1 MNTLPHDFISLPIV
15 ICDYDAICESKKIVR
30 VPTAEIE
37 RSRSNASNGSRDD
50 SKEPE
55 KLAGFTESVE
65 DIWNRISDATKQKI
79 REACMEVLRRT
90 EQSRSD
96 DQMTSFQYDDD
107 ARFLD

>member
-1 MNTLPHDFISLPIV
+1 MNSLPHDFISLPIV
-15 ICDYDAICESKKIVR
+15 ISDYDAICESKKRVH

-37 RSRSNASNGSRDD
+37 RSRSNASNARRDD
-50 SKEPE
+50 SKELE
-55 KLAGFTESVE
+55 KSAGFTESVE

-90 EQSRSD
+90 EQSQSD
-96 DQMTSFQYDDD
+96 DQAFQYDDD

>member
-1 MNTLPHDFISLPIV
+1 ML
-15 ICDYDAICESKKIVR
+15 E
-30 VPTAEIE
+30 AEW
-37 RSRSNASNGSRDD
+37 A
-50 SKEPE
+50 
-55 KLAGFTESVE
+55 FTESVE

-96 DQMTSFQYDDD
+96 EKMASFQYDDD